1 MGWPLETS
9 TAPRLGIR
17 PQGEADRR
25 TLVLTGEM
33 DLATAPALEG
43 AVIRLCRE
51 GIKQLVLDLSQLE
64 FIDGSGLHAV
74 SLARETCQQHG
85 CELSIVPGRK
95 QLHRLF
101 TISGLDGRLPFRPPG
116 REPHGD
122 PEPQWREDEGRAGW

>member
-9 TAPRLGIR
+9 TGPKLGIR
-17 PQGEADRR
+17 LQGRGDRR
-25 TLVLTGEM
+25 TLALTGEM

-43 AVIRLCRE
+43 AVIRLCKD

-74 SLARETCQQHG
+74 SAARLTCQESG
-85 CELSIVPGRK
+85 CELCIIPGRK
-95 QLHRLF
+95 ELHRLF

-116 REPHGD
+116 SELQGEP
-122 PEPQWREDEGRAGW
+122 ETRWREDEGARW